1 MTLPRPEWKSN
12 NELPAGKGATAQE
25 FFTTVGNY
33 KLEINVAPCGVG
45 DLRINGHKIGHVEN
59 ARNRREAFRMLAEEA
74 EQFLREQT
82 SADGTKGPPGT
93 HNKT

>member
-25 FFTTVGNY
+25 FFATVGDY
-33 KLEINVAPCGVG
+33 KLEINVAPWGVG
-45 DLRINGHKIGHVEN
+45 DLRVNGHKISHVEN
-59 ARNRREAFRMLAEEA
+59 AKNRREAFRMLAEKA

-82 SADGTKGPPGT
+82 SAGGPKGPPGT
-93 HNKT
+93 